1 MGVDEPSDAGTN
13 LRFSALVNESRARR
27 IHLWLGALLS
37 ISSCRPAS
45 DARPTPAPEP
55 WLELASAAGP
65 TGEGVPDAAGE
76 IAPAPPQ
83 EAGTVDAG
91 SEAAP
96 PAPRAP
102 VPTPTRDALVQA
114 VLDALAARDV
124 EALLALTPTPAEIE
138 SACGAADKLRP
149 DGREMLSYAIRRCGG
164 YVPPGS
170 QAKAVAGGEVTGRYA
185 DCPAVALSKFLTVTI
200 DHPNGSRGEAEV
212 RIDEPAK
219 LGQRWVIL
227 DNPRCQLK

>member
-1 MGVDEPSDAGTN
+1 MGVDEPSDAGT

-27 IHLWLGALLS
+27 VHLWLGALLS

-45 DARPTPAPEP
+45 DARPRPAPEP
-55 WLELASAAGP
+55 RVELASAPGTTDAS
-65 TGEGVPDAAGE
+65 VPDASGE

-83 EAGTVDAG
+83 EAGTVDAV

-96 PAPRAP
+96 PPRAP

-114 VLDALAARDV
+114 VLDALAAGDL

-164 YVPPGS
+164 FVPPGS
-170 QAKAVAGGEVTGRYA
+170 KAKAVAGGKVTGPYA
-185 DCPAVALSKFLTVTI
+185 NCPVVAFSKFLTVTI